1 MFNELSLRDFYNILC
16 DFIVNLTMPSFIT
29 DSDIEDDDDTDM
41 DTDDDENFILD
52 GNSIVIDSSGV
63 ENDDSYKP

>member
-41 DTDDDENFILD
+41 DTDDENFILD
-52 GNSIVIDSSGV
+52 GNSIIIDSSGV